1 MSQFRKTAIAVAVAQ
16 IALMSSGAVLAQDTP
31 AKKKD
36 DKAATGEAQ
45 VVVVTG
51 QRASLESAQKIKQN
65 ADEVV
70 DSIVADDI
78 GKLPD
83 RSVTEVL
90 QRVVGVTIDRTMAKG
105 DPEHYSVEGSG
116 VMIRGL
122 SYVRSELNGRDSF
135 SANGG
140 RSLNFEDVPPELMA
154 GVDVYKNP
162 SAEQIEGGISG
173 LVNLRTAMPFDYKG
187 RKFAASVQDT
197 RSTLK
202 KGKPQPSYSLLFSD
216 RWKTGIGEFGALVDL
231 ATSRSGTRTDAFQ
244 VAAYY
249 PRTGIVNGTTVWVPD
264 AASYR
269 TLEFDRKRDGAY
281 AAFQWK
287 LNNSLQSSL
296 SYFKSRYKMKWDEQ
310 ALFSQADPYNLQVT
324 NGVFDSH
331 GALVSGLFTDP
342 TDGGVNFN
350 DDTRTSTRKSATT
363 DISWNLRWRLN
374 SQWTVTTDLQKVRA
388 TTGSFD
394 STVATGL
401 QIPKEQV
408 DLSVTPP
415 RLTFDDA
422 DRAFMADPNNYYWG
436 FTMEHRDAS
445 VANEKAWKTDV
456 KYEFDNPILRDLRV
470 GVRLTDRDAVTTNS
484 VPGYNWQ
491 AITQPWQ
498 VGTTWQP
505 LSHLAYLGDP
515 RFSAGTHLN
524 TFPNFFNGKVSVPG
538 VVFPDVSLAD
548 GYPGT
553 YATLHQF
560 YDVLCGERNGGH
572 PENCTQ
578 WKPASFGTDPSGT
591 NDQRERSKALY
602 SQLRFGFDDL
612 KYPIDGNIGVR
623 YVKTNMV
630 AHGYTVFNNTSNIP
644 VGATVTGVPVP
655 NIANFQQKQDF
666 DNSYSNVLPTL
677 NLRLKAS
684 DKLQF
689 RFAYGRAMSRPDF
702 SQLQAYT
709 TLSESANSTTA
720 NNVVTVNNVSLTG
733 TGTGNPM
740 LRPTMAKQAD
750 LTAEWYFAPS
760 GSLTAAL
767 FHKKLSDVIINQS
780 YNFALPDLNGTMH
793 DFVTTGPVNGANGTA
808 RGIELAYQQYFDK
821 LPGWMSGFGVQA
833 NYTFVDS
840 HQNLYHPV
848 FQAYCTGGSGADNLN
863 MNLNGCD
870 VDGKTFGNLPLNGL
884 SRNAYNLALLFDRG
898 PISAR
903 IAYSWRSKSLQA
915 VNANGTNGSNGTDT
929 NPNSP
934 TFGQHNVNY
943 ALPTWADAY
952 GEVDASFF
960 YKFTE
965 NLSFGLEAQNLNN
978 AMYKQLMQQGIGFKL
993 RGAYVTGPRYTAQMR
1008 YTF

>member
-1 MSQFRKTAIAVAVAQ
+1 VNQFRKTAIAVGVSQVVLLASGIAYAQ
-16 IALMSSGAVLAQDTP
+16 TTP
-31 AKKKD
+31 ATD
-36 DKAATGEAQ
+36 NGGTTSVI
-45 VVVVTG
+45 VVG
-51 QRASLESAQKIKQN
+51 QRASLENAQKLKQN

-116 VMIRGL
+116 VMVRGL

-154 GVDVYKNP
+154 GIDVYKNP
-162 SAEQIEGGISG
+162 SAELIEGGISG
-173 LVNLRTAMPFDYKG
+173 LINLRTAMPFDFKG
-187 RKFAASVQDT
+187 RKMSVSAQNT
-197 RSTLK
+197 YSTLK
-202 KGKPQPSYSLLFSD
+202 KGKPQPSYSMMFSD
-216 RWKTGIGEFGALVDL
+216 RWKTQFGEFGALFDL
-231 ATSRSGTRTDAFQ
+231 ATSQSGTRTDAFQ
-244 VAAYY
+244 VSPYY
-249 PRTGIVNGTTVWVPD
+249 PRTDVVPGQTVWVPN
-264 AASYR
+264 AASFR
-269 TLEFDRKRDGAY
+269 SLEFDRKRDGAY

-287 LNNSLQSSL
+287 PNSSIQSSL

-310 ALFSQADPYNLQVT
+310 AIFGQSTPYNLKVA
-324 NGVFDSH
+324 NGVFDPK
-331 GALVSGLFTDP
+331 GAMISGLLTDP
-342 TDGGVNFN
+342 ADGGVNFN

-401 QIPKEQV
+401 QIPQMGM
-408 DLSVTPP
+408 DMSATPA

-422 DRAFMADPNNYYWG
+422 TKAYMANPNNYYWG
-436 FTMEHRDAS
+436 FTMEHQDAS

-456 KYEFDNPILRDLRV
+456 KYEFDHPVLRDLRM
-470 GVRLTDRDAVTTNS
+470 GVRLTDRDATTINS
-484 VPGYNWQ
+484 VPGYNWS

-498 VGTTWQP
+498 VGPVGSWQP
-505 LSHLAYLGDP
+505 LSKLAYLGDP

-524 TFPNFFNGKVSVPG
+524 TFPNFFNGKAPVPA
-538 VVFPDVSLAD
+538 VVFPNTSLAD

-553 YATLHQF
+553 YAQLHQ
-560 YDVLCGERNGGH
+560 YYNVLCAERSGKAPDTCGA
-572 PENCTQ
+572 
-578 WKPASFGTDPSGT
+578 WKPATFGTDPSGT
-591 NDQRERSKALY
+591 NDQQERSKALY
-602 SQLRFGFDDL
+602 TQLRFGFDDL

-623 YVKTNMV
+623 YVKTNMI
-630 AHGYTVFNNTSNIP
+630 AHGYTVFSFTAPNIP
-644 VGATVTGVPVP
+644 AGATVTGMPIP
-655 NIANFQQKQDF
+655 NIPNFQQKQDF

-677 NLRLKAS
+677 NLRLKAT

-689 RFAYGRAMSRPDF
+689 RFAYGKAMARPDF

-709 TLSESANSTTA
+709 NLSEATTTTTNTA
-720 NNVVTVNNVSLTG
+720 TNVVNVSNVSLTG
-733 TGTGNPM
+733 TGSGNPM

-750 LTAEWYFAPS
+750 LTAEWYFAPT
-760 GSLTAAL
+760 GSFTAAL

-780 YNFALPDLNGTMH
+780 YNFALPDVNGTMH

-808 RGIELAYQQYFDK
+808 KGIELAYQQYFDM
-821 LPGWMSGFGVQA
+821 LPGWLAGFGVQA
-833 NYTFVDS
+833 NYTYVKSSQD
-840 HQNLYHPV
+840 LYHPV
-848 FQAYCTGGSGADNLN
+848 YKAYCSGGSGADNLN
-863 MNLNGCD
+863 LNLNGCD
-870 VDGKTFGNLPLNGL
+870 VDGRTFGNLPLNGL
-884 SRNAYNLALLFDRG
+884 SKNSYNLALLFDRG

-903 IAYSWRSKSLQA
+903 VAYSWRSKSLQA
-915 VNANGTNGSNGTDT
+915 INANGTNGGDGTDT

-934 TFGQHNVNY
+934 TFGQHNVQY
-943 ALPTWADAY
+943 ALPTWSDAY
-952 GEVDASFF
+952 GQVDASIF
-960 YKFTE
+960 YKITE

-978 AMYKQLMQQGIGFKL
+978 AMYKQLMQQGVGFKV

-1008 YTF
+1008 YSF